1 MFSQRISHKKI
12 YLYQKPV
19 DFRNQV
25 YGLAQIVHAE
35 LKRNPAEEL
44 ILVFQN
50 RKKDKVKILMW
61 DLNGF
66 VLVYKVLEKGRFDFG
81 LSRDGQLE
89 IRYEELKMLLSG
101 MPIVRLGASRNTIKF
116 S

>member
-66 VLVYKVLEKGRFDFG
+66 VLVYKVLE
-81 LSRDGQLE
+81 